1 MGKDKFI
8 YNLCETFL
16 RNDCD
21 PSKSQLPKNQKISSL
36 VLKEEDNSLIIFDR
50 EFSINVI
57 FDPEALQDVL
67 HNNKLKNIENMISKI
82 VCNLDHSVSIIDSNL
97 ELITYNNSKNAI
109 NTRLVLSIKKFEII
123 KSTEKIEEIP
133 KNINYHPKIFY
144 LIQEFN
150 HRILKVIFF
159 SFHYF
164 PPCFFKAF
172 IIIII

>member
-21 PSKSQLPKNQKISSL
+21 PSKSQLPKNQRITSIIQ
-36 VLKEEDNSLIIFDR
+36 KEEEDSLIIFDK
-50 EFSINVI
+50 EFSINVV

-67 HNNKLKNIENMISKI
+67 HSNKLKNIENLISKYNDKEDYNI
-82 VCNLDHSVSIIDSNL
+82 TIIDSNL
-97 ELITYNNSKNAI
+97 ELITFNNSKNSI
-109 NTRLVLSIKKFEII
+109 NTKLVLSMKKFEIN
-123 KSTEKIEEIP
+123 KTTEKIEETP

-150 HRILKVIFF
+150 HRILKVI
-159 SFHYF
+159 
-164 PPCFFKAF
+164 
-172 IIIII
+172 